1 MPRWDDPRLSGQ
13 GHDRSTRRWA
23 KEMGKGHRVSGFC
36 ALPHSVTFPSVTV
49 VTSTKQA
56 PGGARSTTYRT
67 VFGDLAILT
76 KPGITRLVVFTT
88 AAGYLMAAGVAADV
102 IVLAH
107 TLIGAAL
114 ASAGANALNM
124 WWERDSDAAMAR
136 TRRRPIPAGRLS
148 PRQAL
153 TFASALSV
161 LGLLHLAVFV
171 NIPTLLL
178 VAISLFS
185 YVLVYT
191 PLKRRTHHATLI
203 GAVPGS
209 LPALAGWTA
218 AGEPIGA
225 AALAITGV
233 VFFWQMP
240 HFYALAWV
248 YRADYGSG
256 GLRMLSVIDPGGRR
270 LGVESFL
277 YSVALLAVSLVPV
290 ATGLIGWFYATGATA
305 LGLAMVVLS
314 ARLWAVRDDKRAWQ
328 LFFGSITYLPV
339 ILILMLLDRF
349 LL

>member
-1 MPRWDDPRLSGQ
+1 
-13 GHDRSTRRWA
+13 
-23 KEMGKGHRVSGFC
+23 
-36 ALPHSVTFPSVTV
+36 VTV
-49 VTSTKQA
+49 ATSSKRA
-56 PGGARSTTYRT
+56 PHEAGSASYRT
-67 VFGDLAILT
+67 VFGDLATLT

-88 AAGYLMAAGVAADV
+88 AAGYLMAAGLDADV
-102 IVLAH
+102 VRLLH

-136 TRRRPIPAGRLS
+136 TRRRPIPSGRLS
-148 PRQAL
+148 PRLAL
-153 TFASALSV
+153 GFALALSV

-171 NIPTLLL
+171 NLATLLL
-178 VAISLFS
+178 VAVSLFS

-225 AALAITGV
+225 AALAITGI

-248 YRADYGSG
+248 YRRDYGSG
-256 GLRMLSVIDPGGRR
+256 GLRMLSVIDPAGTR
-270 LGVESFL
+270 LGLESFL
-277 YSVALLAVSLVPV
+277 YSVTLLAVSLVPV
-290 ATGLIGWFYATGATA
+290 ATGLIGWFYAAGAA
-305 LGLAMVVLS
+305 VLGLTMIVLS
-314 ARLWAVRDDKRAWQ
+314 ARLWAVRDDQRAWH
-328 LFFGSITYLPV
+328 LFFGSITYLPA
-339 ILILMLLDRF
+339 ILVLMLVDRF
-349 LL
+349 LI

>member
-1 MPRWDDPRLSGQ
+1 VNVATPSRRAPADARPATRL
-13 GHDRSTRRWA
+13 T
-23 KEMGKGHRVSGFC
+23 
-36 ALPHSVTFPSVTV
+36 L
-49 VTSTKQA
+49 
-56 PGGARSTTYRT
+56 
-67 VFGDLAILT
+67 FGDLAALT

-88 AAGYLMAAGVAADV
+88 AAGYLMAAGAEFD
-102 IVLAH
+102 ILRLLN
-107 TLIGAAL
+107 TLIGAGL
-114 ASAGANALNM
+114 ASAGANGLNM

-136 TRRRPIPAGRLS
+136 TRRRPIPSGRI
-148 PRQAL
+148 PARHAL
-153 TFASALSV
+153 VFASALSV
-161 LGLLHLAVFV
+161 LGLAHLAAFV
-171 NIPTLLL
+171 NVATLLL
-178 VAISLFS
+178 VATSLFS

-225 AALAITGV
+225 AALAITGI

-248 YRADYGSG
+248 YRGDYGSG

-270 LGVESFL
+270 LGVESVL
-277 YSVALLAVSLVPV
+277 YSIALLAVSLVPV
-290 ATGLIGWFYATGATA
+290 ATGLIGPVYALGATA
-305 LGLAMVVLS
+305 LGAGMIVLS

-339 ILILMLLDRF
+339 ILVLMLVDRF

>member
-1 MPRWDDPRLSGQ
+1 MVLCWWGFRYFPAVDVATSSKRAPE
-13 GHDRSTRRWA
+13 TA
-23 KEMGKGHRVSGFC
+23 KAAS
-36 ALPHSVTFPSVTV
+36 
-49 VTSTKQA
+49 
-56 PGGARSTTYRT
+56 YRT
-67 VFGDLAILT
+67 VFGDLAALT

-88 AAGYLMAAGVAADV
+88 AAGYLMATGLEADILRLV
-102 IVLAH
+102 N
-107 TLIGAAL
+107 TLVGAAL

-136 TRRRPIPAGRLS
+136 TRRRPIPAGRLTAT
-148 PRQAL
+148 QAL
-153 TFASALSV
+153 TFATALSV
-161 LGLLHLAVFV
+161 LGLVHLAAFV
-171 NIPTLLL
+171 NLPTVLL
-178 VAISLFS
+178 VATSLFS

-225 AALAITGV
+225 AALAITGI

-248 YRADYGSG
+248 YREDYGSG
-256 GLRMLSVIDPGGRR
+256 GLRMLSVIDPQGKR
-270 LGVESFL
+270 LGFESFL
-277 YSVALLAVSLVPV
+277 YSGLLLVVSLVPV
-290 ATGLIGWFYATGATA
+290 ATGLISWVYGAGATI

-314 ARLWAVRDDKRAWQ
+314 LRLWAVRDDQRAWQ

-339 ILILMLLDRF
+339 ILVLMLVDRF
-349 LL
+349 VL

>member
-1 MPRWDDPRLSGQ
+1 
-13 GHDRSTRRWA
+13 
-23 KEMGKGHRVSGFC
+23 
-36 ALPHSVTFPSVTV
+36 VTV
-49 VTSTKQA
+49 ATSSKRA
-56 PGGARSTTYRT
+56 PSETRSATRVT
-67 VFGDLAILT
+67 VFGDLAALT

-88 AAGYLMAAGVAADV
+88 AAGYLMAAGVDFD
-102 IVLAH
+102 IVRLLN
-107 TLIGAAL
+107 TLVGAAL

-124 WWERDSDAAMAR
+124 WWERDSDAVMAR
-136 TRRRPIPAGRLS
+136 TRGRPIPAGRVS
-148 PRQAL
+148 ARSAL
-153 TFASALSV
+153 IFATGLSV
-161 LGLLHLAVFV
+161 LGLVHLAAFV
-171 NIPTLLL
+171 NLPTVLL
-178 VAISLFS
+178 VAVSLFS

-225 AALAITGV
+225 AALALTGI

-248 YRADYGSG
+248 YRSDYGSG
-256 GLRMLSVIDPGGRR
+256 GLRMLSVIDPGGSR

-290 ATGLIGWFYATGATA
+290 ATGLIGWVYAAGATA
-305 LGLAMVVLS
+305 LGSAMVVLS
-314 ARLWAVRDDKRAWQ
+314 ARLWAVRDDQRAWQ
-328 LFFGSITYLPV
+328 LFFGSIIYLPI
-339 ILILMLLDRF
+339 ILVLMLVDRF